1 MTISIETPVAII
13 GGGLSGLYTAYL
25 LQQQGI
31 ESTVFEARDRLGGRI
46 MSMSPSKREQGV
58 ALEMERYDLGPSWFW
73 PDMQPNMDKLV
84 KDLKLTAFPQHQ
96 TGAHL
101 FDQGRGIDPQRH
113 ELGRASSPLSMRLS
127 GGMLAL
133 IEALTLQLP
142 VGTIKLNHQA
152 TKIEFEASGSITLKM
167 SGNITTVIA
176 EHIVLAL
183 PLRLVSNTIQ
193 FTPALPENLLKHCQN
208 TMTWMAAHAKFVAVY
223 DQPFWRHQG
232 LSGSVSSQTGPL
244 VEIHDAS
251 SLHGKPALFGFVG
264 INAAARKAAG
274 RKALTQVVLNQLSDL
289 FGEQAAKPVDTFL
302 TDWSEEAFTSTD
314 QDQVASNSHPTYGL
328 PVSADD
334 LWNGHLLFAGTE
346 SARIAGGY
354 LEGALEAAELATKKL
369 TSSYS

>member
-1 MTISIETPVAII
+1 
-13 GGGLSGLYTAYL
+13 
-25 LQQQGI
+25 
-31 ESTVFEARDRLGGRI
+31 
-46 MSMSPSKREQGV
+46 
-58 ALEMERYDLGPSWFW
+58 
-73 PDMQPNMDKLV
+73 
-84 KDLKLTAFPQHQ
+84 
-96 TGAHL
+96 
-101 FDQGRGIDPQRH
+101 
-113 ELGRASSPLSMRLS
+113 
-127 GGMLAL
+127 
-133 IEALTLQLP
+133 
-142 VGTIKLNHQA
+142 
-152 TKIEFEASGSITLKM
+152 
-167 SGNITTVIA
+167 
-176 EHIVLAL
+176 
-183 PLRLVSNTIQ
+183 
-193 FTPALPENLLKHCQN
+193 
-208 TMTWMAAHAKFVAVY
+208 MTWMAAHAKFVAVY

-302 TDWSEEAFTSTD
+302 TDWSEETFTSTD